1 MNKVPYVN
9 TPELALVLP
18 FTGSPSRGGD
28 VAVYVLDTNQPS
40 LPAPFYSVPLSI
52 SAFVALS
59 TVLHSII
66 ISTILCLLSLFFL
79 SYIWLIG
86 PFNSI
91 SLTKVSFSPDI
102 TPSG

>member
-59 TVLHSII
+59 TVLHSINYFYN
-66 ISTILCLLSLFFL
+66 SLPSLFVLPVLYLAYWSFQL
-79 SYIWLIG
+79 YISYE
-86 PFNSI
+86 
-91 SLTKVSFSPDI
+91 SLLQP
-102 TPSG
+102 